1 MTEIKTTMPS
11 TLKKA
16 TIAWAILGIPVLLI
30 LLFCRDWNWLMIPY
44 MTGVFVLALLNP
56 VRRAE
61 SGRLTESPMP
71 LVWLAIPAVAL
82 TYAAVYTFDD
92 LLIPLVAIVALV
104 ALAVCLG
111 NRSRQAVAAT
121 TQK

>member
-1 MTEIKTTMPS
+1 
-11 TLKKA
+11 
-16 TIAWAILGIPVLLI
+16 
-30 LLFCRDWNWLMIPY
+30 MIPY

-104 ALAVCLG
+104 ALVVCLG